1 MYSGEPVQTSPYGV
15 ECEDLYVR
23 YGDPND
29 PRSKDAL
36 QGVSLRVPR
45 GSMFMLLGPNGCGK
59 STLLRTFA
67 GLVTPWSGR
76 LRVQAPRA
84 FVFQNPDHQV
94 IMPTVGNDVAFSL
107 NCRYPNMSGKEMNAR
122 VRAALAA
129 VNLDPDEFM
138 TRQVSTLSGGQ
149 KQRVAIAGAL
159 VENPRVLLLDEL
171 TTFLDEADQAGV
183 VRAVRNV
190 VDSDSKVTAVWG
202 HAQARG
208 AAALRRRV
216 LHGGRPRGGD
226 GQRGLHPGVHQA
238 AAEAV
243 GGVQGQ
249 TKGVSRR
256 GGKRR

>member
-138 TRQVSTLSGGQ
+138 TRQVSTLGGQ

-190 VDSDSKVTAVWG
+190 VDSDSKVTAVWVT
-202 HAQARG
+202 HRLEG

-249 TKGVSRR
+249 TKG
-256 GGKRR
+256 